1 MKMKS
6 RPLFGLGFAAL
17 LLAGSAA
24 VAAPTPALAAPPAA
38 PQPAAKRVSEAGD
51 RRGVSITVYN
61 SDFGLVREV
70 RQLSNVPSGQVALEF
85 RDGASTIQP
94 ETVAIKPLKGN
105 GLRVLEQNYRYD
117 LLTPET
123 LLEKYVGRDVRAYRY
138 HEATGKE
145 EAVDARL
152 LSVANGPILQVG
164 SEITF
169 NYPGRLAFKELPP
182 NLIAKP
188 TLVWLLESNAADP
201 ALEVSYLA
209 RSMSWSADYVLVLEE
224 SEKQASLVGWV
235 TLVNNT

>member
-1 MKMKS
+1 MSMKF
-6 RPLFGLGFAAL
+6 RALFALGFAAL
-17 LLAGSAA
+17 WPAGSAA
-24 VAAPTPALAAPPAA
+24 VAAPAAPPAA

-70 RQLSNVPSGQVALEF
+70 RQLSNVPAGQVALEF
-85 RDGASTIQP
+85 RDVASTIQP

-145 EAVDARL
+145 EAVDAKL
-152 LSVANGPILQVG
+152 LSVANG
-164 SEITF
+164 
-169 NYPGRLAFKELPP
+169 
-182 NLIAKP
+182 
-188 TLVWLLESNAADP
+188 
-201 ALEVSYLA
+201 
-209 RSMSWSADYVLVLEE
+209 
-224 SEKQASLVGWV
+224 
-235 TLVNNT
+235 